1 MSEAIEGLQTPS
13 ALAPAAGRG
22 FEGRSA
28 LHRHLRLVAVQ
39 LRIRVLA
46 ALEYRTAFW
55 TSGVLSLFW
64 SVGGAIP
71 LVVALAHRPDVAG
84 WAPWS
89 LVMLVGCHM
98 IVNGLFGAA
107 IVPALFS
114 AMEDIR
120 TGALDYTL
128 LRPVSALVSC
138 LVADFQPWSLVESL
152 VGIGLLIAGATAAGV
167 SPGAL
172 DVAMFALVLAAGI
185 VALYAL
191 AVLIL
196 SLAFRALQ
204 LQNLAYVLESL
215 LDLGRWP
222 ISVFRGPL
230 KAVFTFVIPF
240 AIMTSYPPMALLGLL
255 EPQAALGA
263 VATAGVLGA
272 LSAAAWRRALRG
284 YTSASS

>member
-1 MSEAIEGLQTPS
+1 MSGSDTT
-13 ALAPAAGRG
+13 AAGGG
-22 FEGRSA
+22 FEGRGS

-46 ALEYRTAFW
+46 ALEYRSAFW

-71 LVVALAHRPDVAG
+71 LVVALEHRPDVAG
-84 WAPWS
+84 WTPWS
-89 LVMLVGCHM
+89 LAMLVGCHM
-98 IVNGLFGAA
+98 LVNGLFGAVM
-107 IVPALFS
+107 VPALFS

-128 LRPVSALVSC
+128 LRPVNALVSC
-138 LVADFQPWSLVESL
+138 LVADFQPWSLVESVVGVSLL
-152 VGIGLLIAGATAAGV
+152 VVAATAAHV
-167 SPGAL
+167 SPGPL
-172 DVAMFALVLAAGI
+172 ELVMFVLVLGCGI
-185 VALYAL
+185 AALYAL

-196 SLAFRALQ
+196 SLAFRAMQ

-215 LDLGRWP
+215 LDFGRWP

-230 KAVFTFVIPF
+230 KAFFTFVIPF

-255 EPQAALGA
+255 EPGAAVA
-263 VATAGVLGA
+263 AMATAGGLGLVA
-272 LSAAAWRRALRG
+272 GVAWRRALRG

>member
-1 MSEAIEGLQTPS
+1 MSEVAEGPRTPEEGGS
-13 ALAPAAGRG
+13 G
-22 FEGRSA
+22 FEGRGS
-28 LHRHLRLVAVQ
+28 LHRHLRLIAVQ

-46 ALEYRTAFW
+46 ALEYRAGFW

-71 LVVALAHRPDVAG
+71 LVVALEHRPDVAG
-84 WAPWS
+84 WTPWS
-89 LVMLVGCHM
+89 LAMLVGCHM
-98 IVNGLFGAA
+98 IVNGIFGAVM
-107 IVPALFS
+107 VPALFS

-128 LRPVSALVSC
+128 LRPVNALVSC
-138 LVADFQPWSLVESL
+138 LAADFQPWNLVES
-152 VGIGLLIAGATAAGV
+152 VAGVGLLVVAATAANV
-167 SPGAL
+167 SPGPL
-172 DVAMFALVLAAGI
+172 DLVMFVLVLGSGI
-185 VALYAL
+185 AALYAL
-191 AVLIL
+191 SVLIL

-215 LDLGRWP
+215 LDFGRWP

-240 AIMTSYPPMALLGLL
+240 AIMTSYPPMALLGVL
-255 EPQAALGA
+255 EPKAALVG
-263 VATAGVLGA
+263 VVTAGVLGGVA
-272 LSAAAWRRALRG
+272 VGAWLRALRG